1 VAKRIY
7 VGNLPFRSTAEE
19 VRQLFGQYGD
29 VTSVDIVTDRETG
42 RSRGFCFV
50 EMENADDAIN
60 ALNDYDMDGRK
71 LRVNEA
77 RPRGSGGGGGGR
89 SFGGPR
95 Y

>member
-1 VAKRIY
+1 MAKRIY